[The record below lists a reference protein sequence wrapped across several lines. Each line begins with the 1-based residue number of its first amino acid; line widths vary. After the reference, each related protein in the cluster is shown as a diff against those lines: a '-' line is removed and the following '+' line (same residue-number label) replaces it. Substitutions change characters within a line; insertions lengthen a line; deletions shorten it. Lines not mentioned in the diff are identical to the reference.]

1 MPDTHSLPSEERLTH
16 RRRVLIIVAALLAL
30 FLGALDALVM
40 SAAMPTVVS
49 ELGGL
54 SLFSW
59 VYSSYLLAR
68 AVSLPIFGKL
78 ADILPTRALYQAAIG
93 LFVAGSLAAGFAE
106 SMEVLIACR
115 AVQGVGA
122 GGSFALVYV
131 VLTDI
136 SSPETRAKALS
147 LGSVIWGLASVL
159 GPSLGAFIVSEFS
172 WRWIFFI
179 NVPLGLL
186 SMAGVAAF
194 LVETRAKKPRAQV
207 DYAGAASLSICVVSV
222 LLLFLVSGEV
232 HDWSSTHI
240 AALALIS
247 LISGYCFCR
256 IEDRA
261 ADPILPL
268 PFFTVRGFSTGNA
281 AVFLSSLAMFALF
294 AYAPLFVQAAL
305 GQSPMQVGTTVLA
318 LSLGWSIGS
327 LVLGQIVDRIG
338 TRAASIFGRGVS
350 RGRLRDDPA
359 FSTATSV
366 GACVAVFLLIG
377 TGMGFVALGT
387 ILVVQNSLS
396 DIDLGVATASNQFA
410 RTLGGHH
417 RGRDRRRA
425 LQRTLRRR
433 AESPRGYGPPGQ
445 LAPGHRGP
453 APAEPRRPLP
463 PGDPAAALPSTA
475 GAPARGRRR
484 RRFVRVRDGPRR
496 RAAVPDRLPAPA
508 SIIPQT
514 VAATAGVRPH
524 LNGKGRREPMAEARR
539 GGVSKCFGG
548 IRGAGGF
555 FGDDP
560 GRGVRVTALPPWCGK
575 ATILRIMAEPPFTSA
590 RPPETRRAG
599 SRPGRG
605 RAGGRPRRELGEA
618 AGDRG
623 LAA

>member
-1 MPDTHSLPSEERLTH
+1 
-16 RRRVLIIVAALLAL
+16 
-30 FLGALDALVM
+30 M

-115 AVQGVGA
+115 AVQGIGA

-186 SMAGVAAF
+186 SMAGVAC
-194 LVETRAKKPRAQV
+194 LPRRNPREEGRGRQSITP
-207 DYAGAASLSICVVSV
+207 GAVSLSICVVSL

-247 LISGYCFCR
+247 LISGYWFCR

-261 ADPILPL
+261 PDPILPL

-327 LVLGQIVDRIG
+327 LVLGQVVDRIG
-338 TRAASIFGRGVS
+338 TRAASIFGAVFLAAGC
-350 RGRLRDDPA
+350 GLTLT

-366 GACVAVFLLIG
+366 GACFAVFLLVG

-396 DIDLGVATASNQFA
+396 DLDLGVATASNQFA

-425 LQRTLRRR
+425 LQLALRHRPAGTAGRDTPGGLAAGRRR
-433 AESPRGYGPPGQ
+433 A
-445 LAPGHRGP
+445 
-453 APAEPRRPLP
+453 APADPRRPLP
-463 PGDPAAALPSTA
+463 TRNSTPALLRAAGSA
-475 GAPARGRRR
+475 APGRRR
-484 RRFVRVRDGPRR
+484 ERHVRVRDGPRGLR
-496 RAAVPDRLPAPA
+496 GVPGRLFSP
-508 SIIPQT
+508 
-514 VAATAGVRPH
+514 
-524 LNGKGRREPMAEARR
+524 AEA
-539 GGVSKCFGG
+539 
-548 IRGAGGF
+548 
-555 FGDDP
+555 
-560 GRGVRVTALPPWCGK
+560 
-575 ATILRIMAEPPFTSA
+575 
-590 RPPETRRAG
+590 
-599 SRPGRG
+599 
-605 RAGGRPRRELGEA
+605 
-618 AGDRG
+618 
-623 LAA
+623 LAAIAIQFLNHRKLHKC